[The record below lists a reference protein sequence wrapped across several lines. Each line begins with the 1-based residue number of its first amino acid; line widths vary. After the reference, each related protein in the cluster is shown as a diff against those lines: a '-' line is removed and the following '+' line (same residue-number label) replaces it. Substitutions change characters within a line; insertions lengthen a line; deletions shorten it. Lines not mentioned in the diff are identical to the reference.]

1 MPLKLSVLFLAISLC
16 VTAQARFI
24 QSEEPELNT
33 STVSFENGN
42 ESSTGETT
50 TGNID
55 VQIDV
60 QIDEGSSTDTTHEPT
75 SINVSEPISSSTIVP
90 TSEDPSER
98 RKAAIASV
106 EFEFDYPFVKI

>member
-50 TGNID
+50 TGN
-55 VQIDV
+55 IDV